1 MLTLCVC
8 VVYVCVLCMCVCS
21 CACVDRCICT
31 LKGKVKDDGNNFVIS
46 DRNISLQFSTNSV
59 SLQMGHDT
67 ETLSLD
73 IRQVIM
79 LLTSMVYTRNN
90 SFQ

>member
-1 MLTLCVC
+1 MLTVCVC
-8 VVYVCVLCMCVCS
+8 VVYVCVLCMCVCW
-21 CACVDRCICT
+21 CACVDLCICT
-31 LKGKVKDDGNNFVIS
+31 LKVKVKDDGNIFVIS
-46 DRNISLQFSTNSV
+46 DGNISLQFSTNSV